1 MRPQPGLRGGPLD
14 AIETPALIVDLDAL
28 ERNIAR
34 MAAFGRQS
42 GMRIRPHAKTHR
54 CPAIAA
60 KQVAAGAVGMC
71 AQTVGEAEALVE
83 GGIADVLVTNEVL
96 APGKLARLARL
107 ADRAK
112 LALICDS
119 AEGVAAASRAATEHG
134 VELGALVEIDV
145 GMGRCGVL
153 PGAPARELAQQ
164 IADAP
169 KLAFRGLQA
178 YHGRAQHLPRYAA
191 RQDAIRE
198 AAQAVRET
206 LGALD
211 QAGLSAEIVGGAGTG
226 TFRLEAVAGLW
237 TELQPGS
244 YVFMDREYAE
254 IEGSSGQPEPD
265 FEHSLFVLAGVI
277 SRSETRAVAD
287 AGLKSLSGEKGLP
300 LLKDVASAEVIG
312 ISDEHSVIA
321 PALGWAQLRLGDR
334 VRLIP
339 GHCDPTVN
347 LHDWILGVRGDHV
360 EEIWPVAARGA
371 SG

>member
-1 MRPQPGLRGGPLD
+1 
-14 AIETPALIVDLDAL
+14 
-28 ERNIAR
+28 

-42 GMRIRPHAKTHR
+42 GLRIRPHAKTHR
-54 CPAIAA
+54 CPAIAV

-83 GGIADVLVTNEVL
+83 AGIADVLVTNQVL

-107 ADRAK
+107 AERARV
-112 LALICDS
+112 ALICDS
-119 AEGVAAASRAATEHG
+119 AEGVTAASRAASEHG
-134 VELGALVEIDV
+134 VEVGALVEVDV
-145 GMGRCGVL
+145 GMGRCGVA
-153 PGAPARELAQQ
+153 PGAPARDLARR

-169 KLAFRGLQA
+169 NLGFRGLQA
-178 YHGRAQHLPRYAA
+178 YHGRAQHLPRQADRRAA
-191 RQDAIRE
+191 IQE
-198 AAQAVRET
+198 AAEAVRET

-211 QAGLSAEIVGGAGTG
+211 QAGFSAEIVGGAGTG
-226 TFRLEAVAGLW
+226 TFRLEATAGLW

-254 IEGSSGQPEPD
+254 IGGESGQPEPEFE
-265 FEHSLFVLAGVI
+265 FEHSLFVLAAVI

-300 LLKDVASAEVIG
+300 ILHDLVGAEVIG
-312 ISDEHSVIA
+312 LSDEHSVIA
-321 PALGWAQLRLGDR
+321 MGPGGAQLRLGDR
-334 VRLIP
+334 LRLIP

-347 LHDWILGVRGDHV
+347 LHDWILGIRAGRV
-360 EEIWPVAARGA
+360 EEIWPVSARGA

>member
-1 MRPQPGLRGGPLD
+1 MQPQPGLRGAALD
-14 AIETPALIVDLDAL
+14 RIETPALIVDLDAL

-42 GMRIRPHAKTHR
+42 GLRIRPHAKTHR
-54 CPAIAA
+54 CPPIAV

-83 GGIADVLVTNEVL
+83 AGIADVLVTNQVL
-96 APGKLARLARL
+96 APGKLARFARL
-107 ADRAK
+107 AERARV
-112 LALICDS
+112 ALICDS
-119 AEGVAAASRAATEHG
+119 AEGVTAASRAASEHG
-134 VELGALVEIDV
+134 VEVGALVEVDV
-145 GMGRCGVL
+145 GMGRCGVA
-153 PGAPARELAQQ
+153 PGAPARDLARR

-169 KLAFRGLQA
+169 NLGFRGLQA
-178 YHGRAQHLPRYAA
+178 YHGRAQHLPRHADRRAA
-191 RQDAIRE
+191 IQE
-198 AAQAVRET
+198 AAEAVRET

-211 QAGLSAEIVGGAGTG
+211 QAGLSAAIVGGAGTG
-226 TFRLEAVAGLW
+226 TFRLEAAAGLW

-254 IEGSSGQPEPD
+254 IEGASGQSEPD
-265 FEHSLFVLAGVI
+265 FEHSLFVLATVI

-300 LLKDVASAEVIG
+300 LLHDLAGAEVVG
-312 ISDEHSVIA
+312 ISDEHSVITLA
-321 PALGWAQLRLGDR
+321 SRDPRLQLGDR
-334 VRLIP
+334 LRLIP
-339 GHCDPTVN
+339 GHCDPSVN
-347 LHDWILGVRGDHV
+347 LHDWIVAVRSDRV

>member
-1 MRPQPGLRGGPLD
+1 MQPEPGLRGASLD

-42 GMRIRPHAKTHR
+42 RMRIRPHAKTHR
-54 CPAIAA
+54 CPAIAV

-83 GGIADVLVTNEVL
+83 GGIADVLVTNQVL

-107 ADRAK
+107 AERAK
-112 LALICDS
+112 VALICDS
-119 AEGVAAASRAATEHG
+119 TEGVAAASRAAAEHG

-153 PGAPARELAQQ
+153 PGAPARELAQR

-169 KLAFRGLQA
+169 NLAFRGLQA
-178 YHGRAQHLPRYAA
+178 YHGRAQHLPRHAD
-191 RQDAIRE
+191 RQGAIRE
-198 AAQAVRET
+198 AAEAVGET

-211 QAGLSAEIVGGAGTG
+211 RAGLSAEIVGGAGTG
-226 TFRLEAVAGLW
+226 TFRLEAAAGLW

-254 IEGSSGQPEPD
+254 IEGAAGQPEPD

-287 AGLKSLSGEKGLP
+287 AGLKSLSGEKGPP
-300 LLKDVASAEVIG
+300 LLQDLAGAAVIG
-312 ISDEHSVIA
+312 LSDEHSVIA
-321 PALGWAQLRLGDR
+321 PAPGSAQLRLGER

-347 LHDWILGVRGDHV
+347 LHDWILGIRGERV

-371 SG
+371 SS

>member
-1 MRPQPGLRGGPLD
+1 MQPQPGLRGASLE
-14 AIETPALIVDLDAL
+14 AIETPALIVELDAL

-34 MAAFGRQS
+34 MAAFGQQS

-60 KQVAAGAVGMC
+60 KQVAAGAVGIC
-71 AQTVGEAEALVE
+71 AQTVGEAEVLVE
-83 GGIADVLVTNEVL
+83 AGITDVLVTNEVL
-96 APGKLARLARL
+96 ARGKLVRLARL
-107 ADRAK
+107 AGQARV
-112 LALICDS
+112 ALICDS
-119 AEGVAAASRAATEHG
+119 GEGVAAASRAAAEHG

-153 PGAPARELAQQ
+153 PGVPARELAQR
-164 IADAP
+164 IANAP
-169 KLAFRGLQA
+169 NLAFRGLQA
-178 YHGRAQHLPRYAA
+178 YHGRAQHLPRHAD
-191 RQDAIRE
+191 RQGAIQE
-198 AAQAVRET
+198 AAEAVRET

-226 TFRLEAVAGLW
+226 TFRLEAAAGLW

-254 IEGSSGQPEPD
+254 IEGAVGQPEPE

-300 LLKDVASAEVIG
+300 LLRDVAGAEVIG
-312 ISDEHSVIA
+312 LSDEHSVIVPA
-321 PALGWAQLRLGDR
+321 PGSPQLRLGDR
-334 VRLIP
+334 VQLIP

-347 LHDWILGVRGDHV
+347 LHDWILGIRGGRV

>member
-1 MRPQPGLRGGPLD
+1 MQAEPAFIGAALD

-34 MAAFGRQS
+34 IAAFARES
-42 GMRIRPHAKTHR
+42 GLRIRPHAKSHR

-60 KQVAAGAVGMC
+60 KQVAAGAVGLC

-83 GGIADVLVTNEVL
+83 SGIADVLVTNQVL
-96 APGKLARLARL
+96 SPGKLARLAAL
-107 ADRAK
+107 AERAK
-112 LALICDS
+112 VALICDS
-119 AEGVAAASRAATEHG
+119 AEGVAAASRAATQRG

-145 GMGRCGVL
+145 GMGRCGVA
-153 PGAPARELAQQ
+153 PGAAARDLASR

-169 KLAFRGLQA
+169 HLSFRGLQA
-178 YHGRAQHLPRYAA
+178 YHGRAQHLPRQA
-191 RQDAIRE
+191 DRE
-198 AAQAVRET
+198 AAIAVAAAAVRAT
-206 LGALD
+206 LAALD
-211 QAGLSAEIVGGAGTG
+211 GAGLSCEIVGGAGTG
-226 TFRLEAVAGLW
+226 TFRLEAAAGIW

-254 IEGSSGQPEPD
+254 IEGASGRPEPE
-265 FEHSLFVLAGVI
+265 FEHALFVLAGVI

-287 AGLKSLSGEKGLP
+287 AGLKSMSAEKGLP
-300 LLKDVASAEVIG
+300 LLHGVADAEVVG
-312 ISDEHSVIA
+312 ISDEHSVV
-321 PALGWAQLRLGDR
+321 ALASGDTRLSLGDK

-347 LHDWILGVRGDHV
+347 LHDWIVGVRAGRV

-371 SG
+371 SH